1 MRQNTL
7 AARLGIEG
15 RGTGGP
21 VRFKDRAS
29 AESAVAPVRV
39 AAVTPYQVLAEL
51 VSSGG
56 LADADRE
63 RAVELARTTGT
74 ALPIVLDRLGLI
86 AQVAWAEETA
96 RMSGLAMLRADEFP
110 DPLPMHPRL
119 SGSFL
124 LSRCVAPIETGD
136 EVCRFAA
143 ADPSDVFVI
152 KALEVATGC
161 AVEFVVAPYRDIEA
175 VLTRAAQVNQNT
187 QVGRDRGRD
196 QQDADYLIEL
206 ANDAPTIK
214 LVDRIFAAALEREAT
229 DIHVEAFDRATRL
242 RFRIDGVLV
251 EQAAIPTDLYPAVVS
266 RLKILAGLDIAE
278 RRLPQD
284 GRIRHRSHGREFDLR
299 VATAPA
305 IHGETIALRILNHAS
320 GLKQIGDLGIP
331 TKARATFDWGLQQR
345 NGLIL
350 VTGPTG
356 SGKTTTLNAALSELN
371 TVGRKVVSVE
381 NPVEVQVPGVV
392 QLESN
397 SDIGLDFARA
407 LRSFL
412 RHDPDVMM
420 VGEIRDRET
429 AEVAIQAALTGH
441 LVLSTLH
448 TNDAP
453 SAIARLEDMGVQR
466 FLIDATLRF
475 SAAQRLVR
483 TLCLAC
489 ARPSQRDELG
499 YRLAAGLATHGGVTH
514 QPREAVGCAK
524 CGGTGYRG
532 RRAVFEAITGAEIGS
547 PSTSLTYEPMRVHA
561 VDLVAAGITSAQEA
575 MRVIDIP
582 EAADL

>member
-7 AARLGIEG
+7 AARLGIDVGG
-15 RGTGGP
+15 R
-21 VRFKDRAS
+21 
-29 AESAVAPVRV
+29 AVPARSNVRV
-39 AAVTPYQVLAEL
+39 AEVKSVAPARVGAVTPHEVLAAL
-51 VSSGG
+51 VDAGG
-56 LADADRE
+56 LGEADRE

-74 ALPIVLDRLGLI
+74 ALPIVLDRLGLV

-96 RMSGLAMLRADEFP
+96 RLSGLALLRADDFP

-119 SGSFL
+119 SASFL
-124 LSRCVAPIETGD
+124 LARCVAPIEIGD
-136 EVCRFAA
+136 DVCRFAV
-143 ADPSDVFVI
+143 ADPSDVFVV

-161 AVEFVVAPYRDIEA
+161 AVRFVVAPYRDIEA
-175 VLTRAAQVNQNT
+175 VLTRAAQAHQNV

-331 TKARATFDWGLQQR
+331 TKARTTFDWGLQQR

-356 SGKTTTLNAALSELN
+356 SGKTTTLHAALSELN

-420 VGEIRDRET
+420 VGEIRDKET

-453 SAIARLEDMGVQR
+453 SAIARLEDMGVER

-489 ARPSQRDELG
+489 ARPSKPDELG
-499 YRLAAGLATHGGVTH
+499 YRLVAGLATKGGVAH
-514 QPREAVGCAK
+514 QPCEAVGCAK

-547 PSTSLTYEPMRVHA
+547 PSTSTTYEPMRVHA